1 METEKTRQ
9 AAVTKLKEFLP
20 KINFIATYE
29 NQQQLSYWQKRSII
43 KSAPFFCLEN
53 TWCLSSC

>member
-29 NQQQLSYWQKRSII
+29 NQQQLSLAKEEYY
-43 KSAPFFCLEN
+43 
-53 TWCLSSC
+53 